1 MYSYES
7 SWSRVCNCDCM
18 IACTSALQ
26 HENSVGIA
34 AGSTSPG
41 HVWPFPLFR
50 VSHLRGKRTQVV
62 LRDGGGCNDMDTG
75 VTEGRESHVP
85 WRPGLSRDEQ
95 GAGRLPSSS
104 ENAKEPSERRAV
116 LSASFRT
123 ERTERAALLFS
134 CPRQEFLAFLG
145 VSTS

>member
-1 MYSYES
+1 MHECITTREL
-7 SWSRVCNCDCM
+7 SRHSRWLYIPRPRV
-18 IACTSALQ
+18 AL
-26 HENSVGIA
+26 
-34 AGSTSPG
+34 
-41 HVWPFPLFR
+41 PLFR

-75 VTEGRESHVP
+75 VTEGRESNVP

-95 GAGRLPSSS
+95 GAGHLPSSS
-104 ENAKEPSERRAV
+104 ESAKELSGRRAV
-116 LSASFRT
+116 LSAPFRT